1 MDTLVFLGAHSN
13 ALMFVQINSN
23 ENYLSE
29 TIFSLNFAS
38 RVRGIELGSTRKQF
52 YLLFDFLKLTKES
65 QLIENETGYDC

>member
-23 ENYLSE
+23 ENNLSE

-38 RVRGIELGSTRKQF
+38 RVRGIELGSTRKQLDTIE
-52 YLLFDFLKLTKES
+52 LLRHK
-65 QLIENETGYDC
+65 QMV